1 MAKTIQ
7 QLEDELAKASGNT
20 RRAYD
25 ILHGTSKQ
33 NDTGLLQALEYAKN
47 TLKKKGLFESARV
60 QAEES
65 IKSLEPRIR
74 AAEAEYKKYQD
85 EKNALNKELKT
96 FKAEEQ
102 AKKVDAATAK
112 GAANIYTNALDEL
125 SKADL
130 GLTGYKGNEKYV
142 VAYRKAQ
149 EAYDTLTKS
158 GVAPN
163 VALPEPKI
171 VIPVVEEKTA
181 LGPDG
186 KPVKEPT
193 ITEFI
198 ATITDP
204 KNKQLLIDV
213 QKDLAANFGY
223 KGPVNGSPSKDFM
236 PALQKAY
243 TDRAG
248 LPEAWRG
255 TDFRSFLSSPSVE
268 GIVST
273 GTGTSGKYDPYG
285 TLAVWDKTKTKS
297 ELTTL
302 FSNLG
307 IDRDPTDKEVNSIYA
322 QLDKKQKEQ
331 KATVTK
337 YKVINGVRTA
347 VTTPGFNQGEFVT
360 DLVKGTQEYK
370 DIVAKKA
377 TQEESKTLVAT
388 QALQNT
394 ANKNGITL
402 SPEQIDSFA
411 SRVKKGEDI
420 SLVQND
426 IRKLAAIG
434 QPDNIKKLIDSGID
448 LATVYDPYKK
458 LMGSTLEI
466 NPNSIELND
475 PTLRMAIGPDKEMS
489 LYEYQRSLRKDN
501 RWQYT
506 DQARSEASD
515 VAKTVLKDFGFMG

>member
-1 MAKTIQ
+1 MAKTVE
-7 QLEDELAKASGNT
+7 QLQEELAKVSRDT

-25 ILHGTSKQ
+25 VLHGTSKQ
-33 NDTGLLQALEYAKN
+33 FDYGLLRELASAKN
-47 TLKKKGLFESARV
+47 TLTKKGLFESARV
-60 QAEES
+60 EAETA
-65 IKSLEPRIR
+65 IKTLEPKIR
-74 AAEAEYKKYQD
+74 AAEIEYKKFQ
-85 EKNALNKELKT
+85 EQKNALNKELKT
-96 FKAEEQ
+96 LKTAEQE
-102 AKKVDAATAK
+102 KKTTAATAK
-112 GAANIYTNALDEL
+112 GAANIYTDALDEL
-125 SKADL
+125 NKADL
-130 GLTGYKGNEKYV
+130 GLEGYKGNEKYIA
-142 VAYRKAQ
+142 AYTKAQ
-149 EAYDTLTKS
+149 QAYDALTKT
-158 GVAPN
+158 GVAPK
-163 VALPEPKI
+163 VALPQPKI
-171 VIPVVEEKTA
+171 VIPVVEEQTK

-255 TDFRSFLSSPSVE
+255 TDFRSFLASPGVE
-268 GIVST
+268 GT
-273 GTGTSGKYDPYG
+273 AGTGTSGKYDPYG

-322 QLDKKQKEQ
+322 QIDKKQKEQ

-337 YKVINGVRTA
+337 YKMINGVRTA
-347 VTTPGFNQGEFVT
+347 ITTPGFNQSEFVT

-377 TQEESKTLVAT
+377 KQEESKNLVAAQT
-388 QALQNT
+388 LRGVAD
-394 ANKNGITL
+394 KNGIAL
-402 SPEQIDSFA
+402 SPEQLDTFA
-411 SRVKKGEDI
+411 SRVNKGEDI
-420 SLVQND
+420 SLVGND

-434 QPDNIKKLIDSGID
+434 QPDSVKKLIESGID
-448 LATVYDPYKK
+448 LSTIYSPYKTV
-458 LMGSTLEI
+458 LAQTLEI
-466 NPNSIELND
+466 NPNSISMND

-489 LYEYQRSLRKDN
+489 LYEYQRALRKDN

>member
-112 GAANIYTNALDEL
+112 GAANIYTNAIDEL

-163 VALPEPKI
+163 VVLPEPKI

-213 QKDLAANFGY
+213 QKDLAKNFGY

-255 TDFRSFLSSPSVE
+255 TDFRSFLASPSVE
-268 GIVST
+268 GT
-273 GTGTSGKYDPYG
+273 AGTGTSGKYDPYG

-337 YKVINGVRTA
+337 YKIINGVRTA
-347 VTTPGFNQGEFVT
+347 VTTPGFNQAEFVT
-360 DLVKGTQEYK
+360 DLVKGTKEYK

-377 TQEESKTLVAT
+377 TQEESKNLVAAHT
-388 QALQNT
+388 LRSVAD
-394 ANKNGITL
+394 KNGITL
-402 SPEQIDSFA
+402 SPEQLDTFA
-411 SRVKKGEDI
+411 QRIKKGEDVSI
-420 SLVQND
+420 VGND

-434 QPDNIKKLIDSGID
+434 QPDKVAKLIESGVD
-448 LATVYDPYKK
+448 LSTIYSPYKT
-458 LMGSTLEI
+458 LLAQTLEI
-466 NPNSIELND
+466 NPNSISLND
-475 PTLRMAIGPDKEMS
+475 PTLRMAIGPEKEMS
-489 LYEYQRSLRKDN
+489 LYEYQRALRKDN

-506 DQARSEASD
+506 DQARGEAAD